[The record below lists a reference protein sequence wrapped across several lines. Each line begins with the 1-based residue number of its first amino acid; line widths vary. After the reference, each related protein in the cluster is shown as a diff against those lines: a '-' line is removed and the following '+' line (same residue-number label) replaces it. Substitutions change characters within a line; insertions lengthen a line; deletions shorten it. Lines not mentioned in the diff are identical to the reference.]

1 MENIVIGGGC
11 FWCLEAV
18 YQLVDGVTEV
28 ESGYTNGEIENPT
41 YRQVCEGDSGHVEV
55 VKITFDPAK
64 ISLEKIFEIFWVIHD
79 PTTLNRQGNDSGT
92 QYRSGIY
99 FQNELEKKIGMA
111 SKELY
116 QSSFTNPIITEIV
129 PLKHFYKAENYH
141 QNYYR
146 DNPNASYCAYVV
158 KSKVDKYLKKF
169 TQ

>member
-18 YQLVDGVTEV
+18 YQLVEGVTGV

-55 VKITFDPAK
+55 VKITFNPEK

-99 FQNELEKKIGMA
+99 FQNELEKKIAIA
-111 SKELY
+111 SKELH
-116 QSSFTNPIITEIV
+116 QRSFSNPIITEIV
-129 PLKHFYKAENYH
+129 SLKHFYKAEAYH